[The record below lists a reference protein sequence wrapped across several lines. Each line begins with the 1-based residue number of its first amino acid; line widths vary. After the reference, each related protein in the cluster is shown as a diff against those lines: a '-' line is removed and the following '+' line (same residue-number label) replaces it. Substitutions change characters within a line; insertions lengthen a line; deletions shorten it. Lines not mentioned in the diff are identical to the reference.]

1 MYRGSCKVWNR
12 KGGAAM
18 KNRLDQDFTLGGLLR
33 FATPTTIMMLVT
45 SLYTIVDG
53 ILTSRLVGE
62 NALAAINIAYPAV
75 SVVLAAG
82 IMLGTGGSAV
92 VSHRMGA
99 GDLEG
104 ARHTFGFLAVT
115 AVSVGAV
122 FSLLAAFGAESLAR
136 LLGASDLL
144 LADTVRYLR
153 ILLLFTP
160 MAMLQLLFE
169 SFFVAAGRPGL
180 GLGLT
185 IAAGVTNGVLDW
197 LYMGPLQMGIAG
209 AAVAT
214 VTGYCIPSA
223 CGVVFFLCRKQ
234 GLKFARPRLD
244 WRLLGRACFNGSS
257 EMVTN
262 LSTAVTTFFFNAIML
277 ELLGEA
283 GVAAITIVLYAQF
296 LLVALFLGFSMGVAP
311 VFSFNLGAERY
322 DRLRIT
328 FRHCT
333 RFILCAAVGILAAS
347 LLLAPVIVGVFSPE
361 GTTVYTLA
369 LEGFHLF
376 SPTFL
381 FAGINIFASALFT
394 ALSDGRTSA
403 LISFARTFGFLMAGL
418 LLLPRIIGVT
428 GVWIAVPVAEAVSC
442 LLSIGFLWRY
452 RAKFGYGA
460 GC

>member
-1 MYRGSCKVWNR
+1 
-12 KGGAAM
+12 M

-33 FATPTTIMMLVT
+33 FALPTTIMMLVT

-53 ILTSRLVGE
+53 VLTSRLVGE

-75 SVVLAAG
+75 SIVLAMG

-92 VSHRMGA
+92 VSHRMGT

-104 ARHTFGFLAVT
+104 ARRTFGFLAVT
-115 AVSVGAV
+115 AVCAGVCFA
-122 FSLLAAFGAESLAR
+122 LLAAFGAEPLAR

-144 LADTVRYLR
+144 LADTVCYLR
-153 ILLLFTP
+153 ILLMFTP

-169 SFFVAAGRPGL
+169 SFFVAAGKPGL

-214 VTGYCIPSA
+214 VTGYCIPA
-223 CGVVFFLCRKQ
+223 VCGVVFFLTRKE
-234 GLKFARPRLD
+234 GLRFGRPRLD

-262 LSTAVTTFFFNAIML
+262 LSTAVTTFFFNAIMM
-277 ELLGEA
+277 ELLGEP
-283 GVAAITIVLYAQF
+283 GVAAVTIVLYAQF

-311 VFSFNLGAERY
+311 VFSFNQGAERY
-322 DRLRIT
+322 DRLRAT
-328 FRHCT
+328 FRHCA
-333 RFILCAAVGILAAS
+333 RFILCAAVGILAAA
-347 LLLAPVIVGVFSPE
+347 LALAPVIVGVFSPA
-361 GTTVYTLA
+361 GTQVHALA

-376 SPTFL
+376 APTFL
-381 FAGINIFASALFT
+381 FAGVNIFASALFT

-418 LLLPRIIGVT
+418 LLLPRIMGVT

-442 LLSIGFLWRY
+442 LLSIGFLWHY

-460 GC
+460 VLS